1 MRGNKGEA
9 EESEITE
16 FGPDD
21 DPEATQGM
29 KLHKACICHS
39 HSYQT
44 LRTICDGSAPCVF
57 VFTFLGHC
65 QYQGK

>member
-44 LRTICDGSAPCVF
+44 LRTICSWM
-57 VFTFLGHC
+57 
-65 QYQGK
+65 